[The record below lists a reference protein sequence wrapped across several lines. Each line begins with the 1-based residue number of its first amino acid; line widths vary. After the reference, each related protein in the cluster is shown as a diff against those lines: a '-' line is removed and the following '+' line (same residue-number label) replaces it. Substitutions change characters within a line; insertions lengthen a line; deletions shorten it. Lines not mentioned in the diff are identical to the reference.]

1 MKKITEKKSLTT
13 EIKQRLRLVVFR
25 STRYTSAQIIDD
37 EKGQTKACA
46 SEKDL
51 PKKEKLTKTE
61 KAKLIGEI
69 LAQKALK
76 LGIKKIK
83 FDRRFYQ
90 YHGRVKALAEGA
102 RKGGLDF

>member
-1 MKKITEKKSLTT
+1 MKKKKEITK
-13 EIKQRLRLVVFR
+13 RLRLAVFR
-25 STRYTSAQIIDD
+25 SAKHIMAQIIDD

-83 FDRRFYQ
+83 FDRRSYR
-90 YHGRVKALAEGA
+90 YHGRIKTLADEA

>member
-1 MKKITEKKSLTT
+1 MKKIK
-13 EIKQRLRLVVFR
+13 EINQRLRLAVFR
-25 STRYTSAQIIDD
+25 SARYTSAQIIDD
-37 EKGQTKACA
+37 EKGQTLAMV

-61 KAKLIGEI
+61 KAKLMGEI

-76 LGIKKIK
+76 VGIKKIK
-83 FDRRFYQ
+83 FDRRSYR
-90 YHGRVKALAEGA
+90 YHGRVKALADGA